1 MIIDETY
8 IDFVQNP
15 EYKPAAAYAISRPNV
30 VVSRTFSKVYGLPG
44 VRMGYALGHPENF
57 EDFWLYAGWML
68 PTLSVYAAAAALND
82 TEHIRKSKEAIW
94 AGRTYLTLQLTAMGI
109 PFTPSESNFM
119 VLDMGKDRE
128 DIINFMG
135 KKKVLV
141 RNAHEM
147 WNIKNHFRVSI
158 GTQDELEVFVDTLK
172 EALAKV

>member
-1 MIIDETY
+1 
-8 IDFVQNP
+8 
-15 EYKPAAAYAISRPNV
+15 
-30 VVSRTFSKVYGLPG
+30 
-44 VRMGYALGHPENF
+44 
-57 EDFWLYAGWML
+57 
-68 PTLSVYAAAAALND
+68 
-82 TEHIRKSKEAIW
+82 
-94 AGRTYLTLQLTAMGI
+94 
-109 PFTPSESNFM
+109 M